1 MPMVKVSSKTLQL
14 IRARRPVG
22 FRFGWAATELEDG
35 SWHVPI
41 NDDVAAGIAM
51 ERVRGESDDGVVSRV
66 LAHGGFPL
74 GAHGSCRLRGGLRA
88 RYRRSRDFQYRRGYP
103 YVTDKT

>member
-1 MPMVKVSSKTLQL
+1 MPMVKVSSSTLLL
-14 IRARRPVG
+14 IRARKPDG

-41 NDDVAAGIAM
+41 NDDVAAGLAK

-66 LAHGGFPL
+66 VACGGYPWV
-74 GAHGSCRLRGGLRA
+74 GGSLPV
-88 RYRRSRDFQYRRGYP
+88 RSR
-103 YVTDKT
+103 